1 MRASTLNPELQV
13 MLSRAAIEVN
23 QKAVHAELKAMYC
36 RKSWRCGMSLDAYCY
51 RFGIK
56 KVWEVQCGVGTEQGP
71 S

>member
-1 MRASTLNPELQV
+1 

-36 RKSWRCGMSLDAYCY
+36 RKAWRVQLSLDAYCR
-51 RFGIK
+51 RFGIQ